1 VEDFNLALE
10 KDDTNP
16 KFYHAKGL
24 TFMAAADK
32 LYKQIDKEKKIDLMK
47 QAIEQFGYAQDCNK
61 SFVSAIFY
69 QAKMFRRI
77 GEYESAMS
85 QFTKV
90 QEMTPADKNV
100 YFERGVV
107 YQLVG
112 NHELAIQDLN

>member
-1 VEDFNLALE
+1 
-10 KDDTNP
+10 
-16 KFYHAKGL
+16 
-24 TFMAAADK
+24 
-32 LYKQIDKEKKIDLMK
+32 
-47 QAIEQFGYAQDCNK
+47 
-61 SFVSAIFY
+61 
-69 QAKMFRRI
+69 MFRRI